1 MGQGDYLASLPNQ
14 AVRCPVDHEQRDQE
28 IKRRLDEADRLV
40 AAEAN
45 PIYSE
50 VKRGRVYSEVKR
62 HFPYEFLTGL
72 L

>member
-1 MGQGDYLASLPNQ
+1 
-14 AVRCPVDHEQRDQE
+14 VDHEQRDQE

-40 AAEAN
+40 AAEATKELN
-45 PIYSE
+45 RIYRE

-62 HFPYEFLTGL
+62 HSPYEFLTGL